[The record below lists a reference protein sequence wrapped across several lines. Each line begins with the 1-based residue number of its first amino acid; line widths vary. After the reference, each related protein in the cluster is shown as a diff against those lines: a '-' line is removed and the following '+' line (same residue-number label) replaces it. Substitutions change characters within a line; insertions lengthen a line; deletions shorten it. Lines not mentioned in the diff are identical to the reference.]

1 MKCRHGRIGRT
12 APASNQLIY
21 GFPNYFPPDE

>member
-1 MKCRHGRIGRT
+1 MKCRSGYIKQT
-12 APASNQLIY
+12 TPASNQLIY